1 MKLWRFG
8 LLLSLGL
15 SLGISPWPAQ
25 AQVTDPQVN
34 ALVEALRLAAPQTGS
49 GNDGYYS
56 DWQVKPDNVTRW
68 SKSCIGKTV
77 TPSQFETDQVTA
89 RKVITC
95 VMRDVLRDEYRASGN
110 NEAIAVRRSAAW
122 WMTGDPTKYNSKDT
136 TAYTQV
142 VLNLYQK
149 RKAATSSNAAT
160 SPTDPS
166 GTTPNSDNP
175 DKPATP
181 KQGTAYDRYM
191 KAGYAAT
198 EKKQHQTALLYFKR
212 ALDERPSDTYATQAV
227 RNVEAYLKG
236 EKPPT
241 STQPSAKP
249 APTVTATTPTTQ
261 ASTASTIATAT
272 IPATITQQQALA
284 LINQWLQAKA
294 QIFAPPFDQQQ
305 ATNLTTGELYDALV
319 KPDGVL
325 TWLKTNQAYYRYGV
339 QTVDSI
345 ERFAANQSRAT
356 IEVKVTEDRT
366 LYLKGTIS
374 PQQTDFSAQQVRYTL
389 ELVNGS
395 WKIADYKTIEGSLL
409 ERSVLAVNPSA
420 GGNP

>member
-15 SLGISPWPAQ
+15 SWGIRQMPAQ
-25 AQVTDPQVN
+25 AQVADSQVN
-34 ALVEALRLAAPQTGS
+34 ALVDALRLAAPQTGS
-49 GNDGYYS
+49 GDDGYYS

-68 SKSCIGKTV
+68 SKSCLGKTV
-77 TPSQFETDQVTA
+77 TPAQFESDQATA

-110 NEAIAVRRSAAW
+110 NEALAVRRSAAW
-122 WMTGDPTKYNSKDT
+122 WMTGDPTRYDRKET
-136 TAYTQV
+136 IAYTQV

-149 RKAATSSNAAT
+149 RKATAASGNAAVT
-160 SPTDPS
+160 SPAEKPGS
-166 GTTPNSDNP
+166 
-175 DKPATP
+175 PATP
-181 KQGTAYDRYM
+181 AGEKPEASKAGTPYDRYM

-212 ALDERPSDTYATQAV
+212 ALDERPSDTYATQAI
-227 RNVEAYLKG
+227 RNVEAYLRG
-236 EKPPT
+236 DKPPA
-241 STQPSAKP
+241 STQSTPQSSLTP
-249 APTVTATTPTTQ
+249 AATATTQ
-261 ASTASTIATAT
+261 ASTAPTIATAT
-272 IPATITQQQALA
+272 IPAPITQQQALG

-305 ATNLTTGELYDALV
+305 ATNLTTGELYEALI

-356 IEVKVTEDRT
+356 IEVKITEDRT
-366 LYLKGTIS
+366 LYLKGAIAA
-374 PQQTDFSAQQVRYTL
+374 QQTDFSAQQVRYTL
-389 ELVNGS
+389 EQVNGS
-395 WKIADYKTIEGSLL
+395 WKIADYKTIDGSLL
-409 ERSVLAVNPSA
+409 ERSVLAVNPSL

>member
-8 LLLSLGL
+8 LLLSLGF
-15 SLGISPWPAQ
+15 SLGLSHLPAQ
-25 AQVTDPQVN
+25 AQMTDTQVN

-49 GNDGYYS
+49 GDDGYYS

-68 SKSCIGKTV
+68 SKSCLGKAV
-77 TPSQFETDQVTA
+77 TPTQFEADQATA
-89 RKVITC
+89 RKIIAC
-95 VMRDVLRDEYRASGN
+95 VMRDVLRDEYQASGK
-110 NEAIAVRRSAAW
+110 NEALAVRRSAAW
-122 WMTGDPTKYNSKDT
+122 WMTGDPTKYDSKDT

-149 RKAATSSNAAT
+149 RKSTAASGTAATSST
-160 SPTDPS
+160 
-166 GTTPNSDNP
+166 
-175 DKPATP
+175 DKPAIPSTPDNADKPAAP

-227 RNVEAYLKG
+227 RNVEAYLRG

-241 STQPSAKP
+241 STQPTSQPISTSA
-249 APTVTATTPTTQ
+249 TTTQ
-261 ASTASTIATAT
+261 ASTAPTIATAA
-272 IPATITQQQALA
+272 IPAPITQQQALG

-305 ATNLTTGELYDALV
+305 ATNLTTGELYDALI

-366 LYLKGTIS
+366 LYLKGTIA

-395 WKIADYKTIEGSLL
+395 WKIADYKTIDGSLL
-409 ERSVLAVNPSA
+409 ERSVLAVNPSV

>member
-8 LLLSLGL
+8 LLLSLGF
-15 SLGISPWPAQ
+15 SLGLSHLPAQ
-25 AQVTDPQVN
+25 AQMIDAQVN

-49 GNDGYYS
+49 GDDGYYS

-68 SKSCIGKTV
+68 SKSCLGKTV
-77 TPSQFETDQVTA
+77 TPAQFESDQATA

-95 VMRDVLRDEYRASGN
+95 VMRDVLRDEYQASGK
-110 NEAIAVRRSAAW
+110 NEALAVRRSAAW
-122 WMTGDPTKYNSKDT
+122 WMTGDPTKYDSKDT

-149 RKAATSSNAAT
+149 RKSTAASGSAATG
-160 SPTDPS
+160 PT
-166 GTTPNSDNP
+166 

-181 KQGTAYDRYM
+181 ATPDNTDKPAAAKQGTAYDRYM

-212 ALDERPSDTYATQAV
+212 ALDERPSDSYATQAV
-227 RNVEAYLKG
+227 RNVEAYLRG
-236 EKPPT
+236 EKPTT
-241 STQPSAKP
+241 STQPATQP
-249 APTVTATTPTTQ
+249 IATAATTTQ
-261 ASTASTIATAT
+261 ASTAPTIATAA
-272 IPATITQQQALA
+272 IPAPITQQQALG

-366 LYLKGTIS
+366 LYLKGTIA

-395 WKIADYKTIEGSLL
+395 WKIADYKTIDGSLL
-409 ERSVLAVNPSA
+409 ERSVLAVNPSV

>member
-15 SLGISPWPAQ
+15 SLGLRQLPAQ
-25 AQVTDPQVN
+25 AQVADSQVN

-49 GNDGYYS
+49 GDDGYYS
-56 DWQVKPDNVTRW
+56 QWQVKPDNVTRW
-68 SKSCIGKTV
+68 SKSCLGKTV
-77 TPSQFETDQVTA
+77 TPAQFETDQATA
-89 RKVITC
+89 RQVITC

-110 NEAIAVRRSAAW
+110 NEALAVRRSAAW
-122 WMTGDPTKYNSKDT
+122 WMTGDPTKYDSKET
-136 TAYTQV
+136 IAYTQV

-149 RKAATSSNAAT
+149 RKAAGGNTAATPSTAQPATTSSPAAGEQPST
-160 SPTDPS
+160 S
-166 GTTPNSDNP
+166 
-175 DKPATP
+175 
-181 KQGTAYDRYM
+181 KQGTPYDRYM

-212 ALDERPSDTYATQAV
+212 ALDERPSDTYATQAI
-227 RNVEAYLKG
+227 RNVEAYLRG

-241 STQPSAKP
+241 SSQSPPQSTLTP
-249 APTVTATTPTTQ
+249 VATTTTQ
-261 ASTASTIATAT
+261 ASVAPTIATAT
-272 IPATITQQQALA
+272 IPAPITQQQALT

-356 IEVKVTEDRT
+356 IEVKITEDRT
-366 LYLKGTIS
+366 LYLKGAIA
-374 PQQTDFSAQQVRYTL
+374 PQQTDFSAQQVRYSL

-395 WKIADYKTIEGSLL
+395 WKIADYKTVDGALL
-409 ERSVLAVNPSA
+409 ERSVLAVNPAA

>member
-15 SLGISPWPAQ
+15 SLGLSHQPAQ
-25 AQVTDPQVN
+25 AQLADSQVN

-49 GNDGYYS
+49 GDDGYYS

-68 SKSCIGKTV
+68 SKSCLGKPV
-77 TPSQFETDQVTA
+77 TPKQFEADQATA

-95 VMRDVLRDEYRASGN
+95 VMRDVLRDEYKASGN
-110 NEAIAVRRSAAW
+110 NEALAVRRSAAW
-122 WMTGDPTKYNSKDT
+122 WMTGDPTKYDSKDT

-149 RKAATSSNAAT
+149 RKSTAAASNPATSSTDKPDTT
-160 SPTDPS
+160 S
-166 GTTPNSDNP
+166 TPDNP
-175 DKPATP
+175 NKPASP

-212 ALDERPSDTYATQAV
+212 ALDERPSDTYATQAI
-227 RNVEAYLKG
+227 RNVEAYLRG
-236 EKPPT
+236 EKPTSTPPSQPPAPT
-241 STQPSAKP
+241 STTP
-249 APTVTATTPTTQ
+249 TPTTQ
-261 ASTASTIATAT
+261 ASTTPVVATAT
-272 IPATITQQQALA
+272 IPAPLTQQQALV

-305 ATNLTTGELYDALV
+305 ATNLTTGELYDALIR
-319 KPDGVL
+319 PDGVL

-356 IEVKVTEDRT
+356 IEVKITEDRT
-366 LYLKGTIS
+366 LYLKGTIA
-374 PQQTDFSAQQVRYTL
+374 PKQTDFSAQQVRYTL

-395 WKIADYKTIEGSLL
+395 WKIADYKTVDGSLL
-409 ERSVLAVNPSA
+409 ERSVLAVNPSV